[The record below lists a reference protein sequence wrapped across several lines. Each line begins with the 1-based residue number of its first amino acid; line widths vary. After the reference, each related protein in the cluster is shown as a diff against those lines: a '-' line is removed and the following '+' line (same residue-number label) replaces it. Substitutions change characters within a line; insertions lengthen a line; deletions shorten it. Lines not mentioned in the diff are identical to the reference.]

1 MRSANN
7 RDKLKEVFPSIQAFG
22 RYIEELV
29 TERRKR
35 PGSDLISML
44 IQAHDSGDKLNAEEL
59 FSTIWSLIVA
69 GHETTVNLIGNGL
82 LALLENP
89 DQLRLWRSDPALTPS
104 GIEELLRYYSPVEI
118 ATSRWARVDFTWH
131 GKHVSKGDLIFV
143 GLAAANRDPEQF
155 ENPDRLDI
163 TRKKNK
169 HIAFGNGIHFCLGA
183 PLARLEGKTALSTL
197 LRRSPNLRIDAASEE
212 LKWRPGILMRG
223 LERFPVLF

>member
-1 MRSANN
+1 M
-7 RDKLKEVFPSIQAFG
+7 
-22 RYIEELV
+22 
-29 TERRKR
+29 
-35 PGSDLISML
+35 
-44 IQAHDSGDKLNAEEL
+44 
-59 FSTIWSLIVA
+59 
-69 GHETTVNLIGNGL
+69 
-82 LALLENP
+82 
-89 DQLRLWRSDPALTPS
+89 
-104 GIEELLRYYSPVEI
+104 
-118 ATSRWARVDFTWH
+118 
-131 GKHVSKGDLIFV
+131 
-143 GLAAANRDPEQF
+143 ANRDPEQF